1 MCLTPNSSIG
11 DCCSFLNVPSS
22 RIPSNERQETWP
34 ILDYFINIITSYLRI
49 LTSDVMLQFLKE
61 IVPVARMLVN
71 QKQKLGQ
78 KIENSRGNTEEKRD
92 LYRDL

>member
-1 MCLTPNSSIG
+1 M
-11 DCCSFLNVPSS
+11 
-22 RIPSNERQETWP
+22 
-34 ILDYFINIITSYLRI
+34 TSEG
-49 LTSDVMLQFLKE
+49 MLQFLKE